1 MYLEYNA
8 EEECY
13 GIRNQ
18 NGWEVSCLP
27 YGTEIFVLVEG
38 GWYRTEIKRSTSSK
52 HSHGWYLV
60 GLFLLQ
66 LDSLTASPIYTAEAV

>member
-13 GIRNQ
+13 GIRDHDD
-18 NGWEVSCLP
+18 WEMLCIP
-27 YGTEIFVLVEG
+27 YGTEITVMIEG
-38 GWYRTEIKRSTSSK
+38 EWYWTEIKRSASSD

-60 GLFLLQ
+60 GFYMLR
-66 LDSLTASPIYTAEAV
+66 LDGLTASPIYTCEAI